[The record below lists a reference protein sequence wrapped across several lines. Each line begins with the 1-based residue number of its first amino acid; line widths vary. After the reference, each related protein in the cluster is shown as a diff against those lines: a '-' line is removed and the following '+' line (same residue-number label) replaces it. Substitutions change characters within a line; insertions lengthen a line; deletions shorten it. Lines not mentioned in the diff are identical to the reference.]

1 MISNETEVLRYSD
14 VFANPPGTVL
24 GYREN
29 GKPIYNI
36 GGGSIDVTDDDR
48 VDDDDDDN
56 SDDTD
61 DKSDDDWTP
70 PTREDFQKL
79 LDAKKKADSEA
90 AQRKRWMRDAGL
102 DPKTGK
108 AVAKPSVDLG
118 DDDDDD
124 TDVVPNAKKKDD
136 VDTDDLLKQSRDK
149 LEKTFQRQLERETAK
164 AETRGRSTAYSLIT
178 EVPSALEEAGWN
190 GKNLPRMIKL
200 LDLDSVEI
208 DEDGV
213 DAEALANQVAELK
226 KDFPEFFKRSR
237 MKDAAKDIADTGTVG
252 GGKKQAPASEEDMD
266 WKARMRL
273 QLQNPGR

>member
-1 MISNETEVLRYSD
+1 MISNETEVIRYSD
-14 VFANPPGTVL
+14 VFTHAPKTVL

-29 GKPIYNI
+29 GQPIYNI
-36 GGGSIDVTDDDR
+36 GGGSIDVTDDDM

-56 SDDTD
+56 SSDTD

-102 DPKTGK
+102 DPKTGR
-108 AVAKPSVDLG
+108 AVAKPSVNLG

-124 TDVVPNAKKKDD
+124 TDVTPAAKKDD

-213 DAEALANQVAELK
+213 DADALANQVAELK

-237 MKDAAKDIADTGTVG
+237 MKDAAKDIADTGAVG

-266 WKARMRL
+266 WKTRMRL